1 MTNPRARTRAT
12 AGPYRPT
19 SAGRAGKMLSR
30 QEAAQARRW
39 RDAGWPV
46 RSIARH
52 LRRSP
57 VTIRAYLN
65 GNRQPGKRAP
75 RPDTFLPFADYTHR
89 RFTDDPHLGTR
100 TLFAEVTALSYPGS
114 YQTFCRALQQHHVQ
128 QRTCRQCRIPR
139 PASPAAPAQSRQAG
153 PLPIPVAL
161 IAGEVLASYLCR
173 LAAANHI
180 TIDDLLTILPPWF
193 STKIRNHD
201 DRSQHHMLAPA
212 LPGAVLALATL
223 TGKAPVVL
231 ARALPAFGAG
241 YLPDPV
247 RATTACRKCLAIRG
261 ICQPVPVHRP
271 ACHLICSRHGLWL
284 STVGLPQLDLT
295 ESPEIVIA
303 YQRSHKLLR
312 RCTPQRLM
320 IAHLAAERTLRE
332 PGPPVGTPRPAR
344 PSQRW
349 RHRLRQLKTTN
360 PNPGEPL
367 QDELIRAAIYPDALE
382 QAAAMITAQQS

>member
-1 MTNPRARTRAT
+1 MTSPRARTQAA
-12 AGPYRPT
+12 AGPYRLV
-19 SAGRAGKMLSR
+19 SADRAGKMLSR

-75 RPDTFLPFADYTHR
+75 HPDTFLPFADYSRR

-100 TLFAEVTALSYPGS
+100 TLFAEVTALGYPGS
-114 YQTFCRALQQHHVQ
+114 YQTFCRALQHHQVR
-128 QRTCRQCRIPR
+128 QRACRQCRTPR
-139 PASPAAPAQSRQAG
+139 PACPAAPAQSRQAR

-161 IAGEVLASYLCR
+161 IAGEVLASCLGR

-180 TIDDLLTILPPWF
+180 TIDDLLAILPPWF
-193 STKIRNHD
+193 STKIGNHD

-212 LPGAVLALATL
+212 LPGAILALATL
-223 TGKAPVVL
+223 TGRTPAVL

-247 RATTACRKCLAIRG
+247 RATTACRRCLAIRG

-284 STVGLPQLDLT
+284 SAAGLPQLDLT
-295 ESPEIVIA
+295 ACPEVRTA
-303 YQRSHKLLR
+303 HQRSRKLLR
-312 RCTPQRLM
+312 RCTPQQLM
-320 IAHLAAERTLRE
+320 IAHLAAERTFRE
-332 PGPPVGTPRPAR
+332 PSRQPAGQPRTRPP
-344 PSQRW
+344 QRW

-360 PNPGEPL
+360 PYQGDSL
-367 QDELIRAAIYPDALE
+367 QDELIHAAIYPDALE
-382 QAAAMITAQQS
+382 QAAAVITAQQR